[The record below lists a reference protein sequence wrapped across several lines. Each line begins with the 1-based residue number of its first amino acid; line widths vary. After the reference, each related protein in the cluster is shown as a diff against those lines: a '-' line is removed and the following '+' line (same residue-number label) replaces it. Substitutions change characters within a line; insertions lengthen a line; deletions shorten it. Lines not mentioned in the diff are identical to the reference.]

1 MLNYV
6 YSSCVATMG
15 EDIEKYGFSK
25 IAPSESFIIIVEERK
40 YDY

>member
-6 YSSCVATMG
+6 YSSCLATMG

-25 IAPSESFIIIVEERK
+25 IAPSRSFIIVEERK
-40 YDY
+40 YGY